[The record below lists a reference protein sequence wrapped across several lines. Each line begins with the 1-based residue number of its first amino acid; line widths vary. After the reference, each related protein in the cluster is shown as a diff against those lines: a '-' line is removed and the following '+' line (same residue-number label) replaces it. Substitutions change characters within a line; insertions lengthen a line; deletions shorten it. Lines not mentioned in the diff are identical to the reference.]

1 MRRVPDAR
9 RRFTVVHVV
18 LSAILFQ
25 TAEAGLLRIESRFLS
40 SIRSNGD
47 FETELPMNEFFE
59 THYVSDDRAVA
70 FNTNFSLMGDPLQ
83 KTTGYQVYA
92 LDAYYEVLPKRLRI
106 RAGRGF
112 GLPSQVR
119 SLTTDSI
126 SVDGFFLD
134 QRIRV
139 GASGGVERKTL
150 KTSLASTSR
159 FVGLSGQY
167 RTPSFNPSTWS
178 GKYELRDL
186 NSSDRGRQHWVSGA
200 TSHPMMMTWSP
211 EWLGSVRS
219 NVTSR
224 TLGLAETGLDL
235 YPSLDVGIRTRLLAY
250 LAEATD
256 EPEDP
261 IYSIFAD
268 GRLYEAT
275 ILADKRFSR
284 ELASSVSVGLTQFPL
299 SVAPTEERAWGS
311 RLLLDVRWKDSFW
324 RISPSLYG
332 FWSYGGWLA
341 GTRVAL
347 SQMFSDRNE
356 LSESVDYSFYEKI
369 TGSRRGAWSVEV
381 LWNHWFWNHFK
392 VGVGGEFNNNN
403 MLSHDLR
410 ALTTLTYLYWGEL

>member
-1 MRRVPDAR
+1 
-9 RRFTVVHVV
+9 
-18 LSAILFQ
+18 
-25 TAEAGLLRIESRFLS
+25 
-40 SIRSNGD
+40 
-47 FETELPMNEFFE
+47 
-59 THYVSDDRAVA
+59 
-70 FNTNFSLMGDPLQ
+70 
-83 KTTGYQVYA
+83 
-92 LDAYYEVLPKRLRI
+92 
-106 RAGRGF
+106 
-112 GLPSQVR
+112 
-119 SLTTDSI
+119 
-126 SVDGFFLD
+126 
-134 QRIRV
+134 
-139 GASGGVERKTL
+139 
-150 KTSLASTSR
+150 
-159 FVGLSGQY
+159 
-167 RTPSFNPSTWS
+167 
-178 GKYELRDL
+178 
-186 NSSDRGRQHWVSGA
+186 
-200 TSHPMMMTWSP
+200 
-211 EWLGSVRS
+211 
-219 NVTSR
+219 
-224 TLGLAETGLDL
+224 GLDL